1 MAPDV
6 TVRQDRRKYRSAID
20 LMRTDY
26 DENSGIDASALHRP
40 REAGTVGVWKCTRS
54 GTS

>member
-1 MAPDV
+1 
-6 TVRQDRRKYRSAID
+6 
-20 LMRTDY
+20 MRTDY